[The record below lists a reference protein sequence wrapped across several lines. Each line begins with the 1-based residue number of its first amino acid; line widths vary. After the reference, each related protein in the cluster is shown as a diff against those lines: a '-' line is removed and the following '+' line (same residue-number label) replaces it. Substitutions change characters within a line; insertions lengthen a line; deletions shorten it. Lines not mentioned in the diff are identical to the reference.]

1 MEDWGQTLLIAAIII
16 VLGWFALGLTWNL
29 RKGNALLRWMQAG
42 LPQLGER
49 TTMRWLGS
57 SALELVIGQAR
68 SPFKQVTLL
77 AVLEPRD
84 IPWLWL
90 MSYFQHRRRDVL
102 IVRAQLQTAPTYEFD
117 LIAPDAWNETKQAGQ
132 REERR
137 WTIEPLDDLNF
148 SAPSTTRSLSRASAV
163 NAMPLARRMQ
173 PRVWRL
179 SARRNETQL
188 ELHLPLP
195 NLRQTRAQDFFAALR
210 ELGEQ
215 LSKRSTPPLPSSGE
229 GAGG

>member
-57 SALELVIGQAR
+57 SAVELVIGKAR
-68 SPFKQVTLL
+68 SPFKQITLL
-77 AVLEPRD
+77 TVMEPRD

-90 MSYFQHRRRDVL
+90 ISYFQHRRDVL
-102 IVRAQLQTAPTYEFD
+102 IIRAQLQTAPAYEFD
-117 LIAPDAWNETKQAGQ
+117 LIAPDAWDETKQAGQ
-132 REERR
+132 LETRQ
-137 WTIEPLDDLNF
+137 WASEPVDVLNF
-148 SAPSTTRSLSRASAV
+148 SAPSTTRSLSRAI
-163 NAMPLARRMQ
+163 AMDALPIARRIH

-188 ELHLPLP
+188 ELHVPLP
-195 NLRQTRAQDFFAALR
+195 SLRQTSASDFFTALR
-210 ELGEQ
+210 ALGEQ
-215 LSKRSTPPLPSSGE
+215 VCKRTIPPLPTSEE
-229 GAGG
+229 GVRE

>member
-57 SALELVIGQAR
+57 SAVEMVIGKAR

-77 AVLEPRD
+77 TVMEPRD

-90 MSYFQHRRRDVL
+90 ISYFQHRRDVL
-102 IVRAQLQTAPTYEFD
+102 IVRAQLQTAPMYEFD

-132 REERR
+132 LEARQ
-137 WTIEPLDDLNF
+137 WAIESLDDLNF
-148 SAPSTTRSLSRASAV
+148 SAPSTTRSLSRAIAIEAV
-163 NAMPLARRMQ
+163 PVARRIH

-179 SARRNETQL
+179 SARRSGTQL
-188 ELHLPLP
+188 ELHIPLP
-195 NLRQTRAQDFFAALR
+195 NLRQTSASDFFTAVR
-210 ELGEQ
+210 NLGEQ
-215 LSKRSTPPLPSSGE
+215 LSKRATPPLPKSGE
-229 GAGG
+229 GAEG

>member
-1 MEDWGQTLLIAAIII
+1 MDEWGQTLLIAAIII
-16 VLGWFALGLTWNL
+16 VLGWFTLGLTWNL
-29 RKGNALLRWMQAG
+29 RKGNALLRWMQTG

-57 SALELVIGQAR
+57 SAIELVIGKAR

-77 AVLEPRD
+77 AVMEPRD

-90 MSYFQHRRRDVL
+90 ISRFQHRRDVL
-102 IVRAQLQTAPTYEFD
+102 IVRAQLQTVPLYEFD
-117 LIAPDAWNETKQAGQ
+117 LIAPDAWSETKQAGQ
-132 REERR
+132 SEAQP
-137 WTIEPLDDLNF
+137 WAVEPLDDLNF
-148 SAPSTTRSLSRASAV
+148 GAPSTTRSLSRAIAV
-163 NAMPLARRMQ
+163 DALPVARRVQ

-179 SARRNETQL
+179 SARRDDPQL
-188 ELHLPLP
+188 EIHVPLP
-195 NLRQTRAQDFFAALR
+195 NLRQTKAQDFFTALR

-215 LSKRSTPPLPSSGE
+215 LGKRSTPPLPKSGE

>member
-1 MEDWGQTLLIAAIII
+1 MDQGGQTLLIAALII
-16 VLGWFALGLTWNL
+16 VLGWFTLGLTWNL
-29 RKGNALLRWMQAG
+29 RIGNGLLRWMRAG

-57 SALELVIGQAR
+57 SAIELVIGTAR
-68 SPFKQVTLL
+68 PPFKQVTLL
-77 AVLEPRD
+77 AVMEPRD

-90 MSYFQHRRRDVL
+90 ISRFQHRRDVL

-132 REERR
+132 PEARQ
-137 WTIEPLDDLNF
+137 WASEPFDDLNF
-148 SAPSTTRSLSRASAV
+148 SAPATTRSLSRAIATDALPV
-163 NAMPLARRMQ
+163 ARRVQ

-179 SARRNETQL
+179 SARRNDTQL
-188 ELHLPLP
+188 ELHIPLP
-195 NLRQTRAQDFFAALR
+195 NLRRTQAQDFFTALR

-215 LSKRSTPPLPSSGE
+215 LSKRSTPPLPKSGE
-229 GAGG
+229 GVGG

>member
-1 MEDWGQTLLIAAIII
+1 MEEWGQTLLIAAIII

-29 RKGNALLRWMQAG
+29 SKGNAMLRWMQAG

-57 SALELVIGQAR
+57 SAVELVIGKAR

-77 AVLEPRD
+77 VVMEPRD
-84 IPWLWL
+84 IPWFWVLARL
-90 MSYFQHRRRDVL
+90 HRRRDML
-102 IVRAQLQTAPTYEFD
+102 IVRAQLQTAPPYEFD
-117 LIAPDAWNETKQAGQ
+117 LIAPNAWDETKLSGKPAAQQWAG
-132 REERR
+132 
-137 WTIEPLDDLNF
+137 EPLDDLNF
-148 SAPSTTRSLSRASAV
+148 RAPSTTRSLSRAIAV
-163 NAMPLARRMQ
+163 DALPVARHVQ

-179 SARRNETQL
+179 SARRDDPQL
-188 ELHLPLP
+188 ELHIPLP
-195 NLRQTRAQDFFAALR
+195 NLRQTKAQDFFPALR

-215 LSKRSTPPLPSSGE
+215 LSKRSTPPLPKSGE

>member
-1 MEDWGQTLLIAAIII
+1 MEDWGQTLLIAAIVI
-16 VLGWFALGLTWNL
+16 VLGWFTLGLTWNL

-57 SALELVIGQAR
+57 SAVELVIGKAR
-68 SPFKQVTLL
+68 LPFKQVTLL
-77 AVLEPRD
+77 AVMEPRD

-90 MSYFQHRRRDVL
+90 ISRFQHRRDVL
-102 IVRAQLQTAPTYEFD
+102 IVRAQLQTAPPYEFD
-117 LIAPDAWNETKQAGQ
+117 LIAPDAWNETKQASQ
-132 REERR
+132 SEARQ

-148 SAPSTTRSLSRASAV
+148 GAPSTTRSLSRAIAAEALPV
-163 NAMPLARRMQ
+163 ARRVQ

-179 SARRNETQL
+179 SARRNDPQL
-188 ELHLPLP
+188 ELHVPLP
-195 NLRQTRAQDFFAALR
+195 NPRTTESQTFFTALR

-215 LSKRSTPPLPSSGE
+215 LSKRS
-229 GAGG
+229 

>member
-1 MEDWGQTLLIAAIII
+1 MDESGQTLLIAAIII

-42 LPQLGER
+42 LPQLGEH

-57 SALELVIGQAR
+57 SAIELVIGKAR

-77 AVLEPRD
+77 AVMEPRD

-90 MSYFQHRRRDVL
+90 ISRFQHRRDVL

-117 LIAPDAWNETKQAGQ
+117 LIAPDAWNETKSSGQ
-132 REERR
+132 PAARQ
-137 WTIEPLDDLNF
+137 WALEPLDDLNF
-148 SAPSTTRSLSRASAV
+148 GAPSTTRLLSRATAAEALPV
-163 NAMPLARRMQ
+163 ARRVQ

-179 SARRNETQL
+179 SARRDDTQL
-188 ELHLPLP
+188 ELHIPLP
-195 NLRQTRAQDFFAALR
+195 NLRQTHAPEFFTAVR

-215 LSKRSTPPLPSSGE
+215 LGKRSNPPLPKSGE
-229 GAGG
+229 EE

>member
-1 MEDWGQTLLIAAIII
+1 MEDAGQTLLIAAVIV

-57 SALELVIGQAR
+57 SAMELVIGQAR
-68 SPFKQVTLL
+68 PPFRQVTLL
-77 AVLEPRD
+77 AVMEPRD

-90 MSYFQHRRRDVL
+90 ISYFQHRRDVL
-102 IVRAQLQTAPTYEFD
+102 IIRAQLQAAPTYEFD

-132 REERR
+132 PETRQ
-137 WTIEPLDDLNF
+137 WAIEPLDDLNF
-148 SAPSTTRSLSRASAV
+148 SAPSTTRSLSRTSAV
-163 NAMPLARRMQ
+163 AVMPIARRLHQ
-173 PRVWRL
+173 QVWRL

-188 ELHLPLP
+188 ELHIPLP
-195 NLRQTRAQDFFAALR
+195 NLRQTKAPEFFRALCA
-210 ELGEQ
+210 LGEQ
-215 LSKRSTPPLPSSGE
+215 FGKRSTPPLPKSGE
-229 GAGG
+229 GAEG